1 MQFLRACNL
10 RGDFGKSMQNL
21 RATSLKLS
29 DRERLQTPPP
39 RRLCPQLVGV
49 IGRGWYG
56 AFLG

>member
-1 MQFLRACNL
+1 
-10 RGDFGKSMQNL
+10 MQNL

-39 RRLCPQLVGV
+39 RRLLSQLVGV